1 MSSKMY
7 WVHIQGLEKPQVF
20 KVEDQFLSNKNWYR
34 ALRDARGNN
43 DVFVTC
49 LCCKRDTVTTK
60 RRLKVSYS
68 TKTDKYWL
76 SAWPHT
82 GSEHSQDCRYYSAWT
97 NAVLAKGYNSD
108 VLTTHSDNSVSI
120 KLKVSLDTNTVTKSD
135 DDKVSKTV
143 TRTGNSKT
151 SISLLGLIHYM
162 WEKAQINVWRPAF
175 DKKRSSGW
183 LASRLGKQATA
194 IKVGKTKLSDVLLL
208 NASSTGEQQ
217 DRNKERV
224 NKARDNKQRLVII
237 SLLPKNYKKAMTQI
251 EEGILGLSSP
261 YGFPTLEI
269 SKDVFNQTQRRFAR
283 ELAHWKNGK
292 NTVAVIQTETPVNYD
307 LTVKGMNVPARKAEV
322 ISMQLMAV
330 TERFIPI
337 DSSYEERLEEKLY
350 EESRSFMKPL
360 RYDLSEGVLPDFILT
375 DTNEGY
381 SPLEVFGMNH
391 DQYLERK
398 EEKIQ
403 FYNEQYGEVG
413 WWSWDATKQDT
424 IPDLPPKVISEL

>member
-7 WVHIQGLEKPQVF
+7 WVHVQGLENTQVF
-20 KVEDQFLSNKNWYR
+20 KKEDQFQSNPNWYR

-43 DVFVTC
+43 NVFVTC

-68 TKTDKYWL
+68 AKTDKYWL

-82 GSEHSQDCRYYSAWT
+82 GSEHNQDCRYYSAWT

-120 KLKVSLDTNTVTKSD
+120 KLKVSLDTKTVTKSD
-135 DDKVSKTV
+135 DMKVSKTV
-143 TRTGNSKT
+143 TRAGNSKT

-175 DKKRSSGW
+175 DKKRSPGW

-237 SLLPKNYKKAMTQI
+237 SLLPKNYKKAMTQV

-283 ELAHWKNGK
+283 ELVHWKNGK

-330 TERFIPI
+330 SERFIPI

-350 EESRSFMKPL
+350 EESRSFIKPL

-381 SPLEVFGMNH
+381 SPLEVFGMSH

-424 IPDLPPKVISEL
+424 IPDLPLKVISQV